1 VGRFILLIDSNEMPV
16 FLLMKNSA
24 GNHAMALAYHGR
36 ELGIPATVVMPTV
49 APMAKVDK
57 CRVSSSTVFI
67 V

>member
-1 VGRFILLIDSNEMPV
+1 MPIL
-16 FLLMKNSA
+16 LLMKNSA

-57 CRVSSSTVFI
+57 CRVSSTY
-67 V
+67 